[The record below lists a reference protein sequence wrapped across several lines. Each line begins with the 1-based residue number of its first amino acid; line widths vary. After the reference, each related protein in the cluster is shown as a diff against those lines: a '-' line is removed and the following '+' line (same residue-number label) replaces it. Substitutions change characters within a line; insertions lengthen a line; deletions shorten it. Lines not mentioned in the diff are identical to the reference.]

1 MEAPV
6 TYQEK
11 DLLVHAVRLRHLVGI
26 CAAIKT
32 TQLRTVTK
40 KTDITWKL
48 PEYLLWNALEVNV
61 IIIAT
66 CIPTLRPLFLII
78 FKRDG
83 AEAFLNKKSYQA
95 TPGDN
100 SRSRPRM
107 SKPPMDDDS
116 GKSIN
121 GGEGK
126 DIPMIDVAEMQRNY
140 HSSTKE
146 YSHWNGNPGVNNG
159 GRSKRNS
166 VGQILQTTEVTVS
179 VEDERARDVKNMV

>member
-1 MEAPV
+1 MSLP
-6 TYQEK
+6 
-11 DLLVHAVRLRHLVGI
+11 DLKLGI
-26 CAAIKT
+26 KPTHVNIG
-32 TQLRTVTK
+32 
-40 KTDITWKL
+40 KL

-78 FKRDG
+78 FRRDG
-83 AEAFLNKKSYQA
+83 AEAFLNKKSYQT
-95 TPGDN
+95 TPREN

-121 GGEGK
+121 GDAGK

-140 HSSTKE
+140 HSSTEDNK
-146 YSHWNGNPGVNNG
+146 HWNGKLGVNSG

-166 VGQILQTTEVTVS
+166 VGQILQTMEVSVS